1 MKFLIDIIILIS
13 FLLFVYF
20 YFRYKFRKIAKHYLG
35 TTDIKKVLEKAE
47 LENENTPKS
56 LGSMDSIYLE
66 NLKHDFKDININELK
81 RLAESVILEIFN
93 CLQTKDLSKLST
105 KNEKIIAYVKNK
117 LNDFQDINISNMKIH
132 QTVLNKYEKEKGI
145 ATIYLATSF
154 EYFKKEN
161 GIKKKV
167 QKRIKT
173 EYIYVIDSN
182 QVKGSLKVL
191 GLNCPNCGAPIKSLA
206 KKVCSYCQ
214 TGIVDLV
221 KKSFVLNDIYEY

>member
-1 MKFLIDIIILIS
+1 MKFLIGVIILIT

-56 LGSMDSIYLE
+56 LGSMDSIYLD

-93 CLQTKDLSKLST
+93 CIQTKDLSKLST

-117 LNDFQDINISNMKIH
+117 LNDFQDTDISNMKIH

-182 QVKGSLKVL
+182 QVKGSLKAL

>member
-1 MKFLIDIIILIS
+1 MKFLIGVIILIT

-117 LNDFQDINISNMKIH
+117 LNDFQDTDISNMKIH

-182 QVKGSLKVL
+182 QVKGFLKAL
-191 GLNCPNCGAPIKSLA
+191 GLNCPNCGAPIKSLD

>member
-1 MKFLIDIIILIS
+1 MKFLIGVIILIT

-56 LGSMDSIYLE
+56 LGSMDSIYLD

>member
-117 LNDFQDINISNMKIH
+117 LNDFQDTDISNMKIH
-132 QTVLNKYEKEKGI
+132 QTVLNKYEKEKEI

-182 QVKGSLKVL
+182 QVKGSLKAL
-191 GLNCPNCGAPIKSLA
+191 GLNCPNCGAPIKSLD

>member
-1 MKFLIDIIILIS
+1 MKFLIGVIILIT

-20 YFRYKFRKIAKHYLG
+20 YFRYKFRKISKHYLG

-56 LGSMDSIYLE
+56 LGSMDSIYLD

-117 LNDFQDINISNMKIH
+117 LNDFQDTDISNMKIH

-182 QVKGSLKVL
+182 QVKGSLKAL

>member
-1 MKFLIDIIILIS
+1 MKFLIGIIILIS

-117 LNDFQDINISNMKIH
+117 LNDFQDTDISNMKIH

-182 QVKGSLKVL
+182 QVKGSLKSL

>member
-1 MKFLIDIIILIS
+1 MKFLISIIILIS

-117 LNDFQDINISNMKIH
+117 LNDFQDTDISNMKIH

-182 QVKGSLKVL
+182 QVKGSLKAL

>member
-1 MKFLIDIIILIS
+1 
-13 FLLFVYF
+13 
-20 YFRYKFRKIAKHYLG
+20 
-35 TTDIKKVLEKAE
+35 
-47 LENENTPKS
+47 
-56 LGSMDSIYLE
+56 MDSIYLD

-117 LNDFQDINISNMKIH
+117 LNDFQDTDISNIKIH

-182 QVKGSLKVL
+182 QVKGSLKAL

>member
-1 MKFLIDIIILIS
+1 MKFLIGVIILIT

-35 TTDIKKVLEKAE
+35 TTDIKKVLEKVE

-56 LGSMDSIYLE
+56 LGSMDSIYLD

-117 LNDFQDINISNMKIH
+117 LNDFQDTDISNMKIH

-182 QVKGSLKVL
+182 QVKGSLKAL

>member
-1 MKFLIDIIILIS
+1 MKFLIGVIILIT

-117 LNDFQDINISNMKIH
+117 LNDFQDTDISNMKIH

>member
-1 MKFLIDIIILIS
+1 MKFLIGVIILIS

-20 YFRYKFRKIAKHYLG
+20 YFRYKFRKITKHYLG
-35 TTDIKKVLEKAE
+35 TTDIKKVLEKVK
-47 LENENTPKS
+47 LENESTPKS

-105 KNEKIIAYVKNK
+105 KNEKIIFYVKNK
-117 LNDFQDINISNMKIH
+117 LNDFQDTNISNIKIH

-154 EYFKKEN
+154 EYSKKED
-161 GIKKKV
+161 GIKKKI

-191 GLNCPNCGAPIKSLA
+191 GLNCPNCGAPIRCLD
-206 KKVCSYCQ
+206 KKVCSYCH
-214 TGIVDLV
+214 TGIIDLV
-221 KKSFVLNDIYEY
+221 KKSFVLNDIYE

>member
-117 LNDFQDINISNMKIH
+117 LNDFQDTDISNMKIH

-182 QVKGSLKVL
+182 QVKGSLKAL